1 MAENQ
6 DMAGVGEEEENEEED
21 RLSYIPTINYDPNI
35 SEKIICIQL
44 ENNQQILV
52 EYKEGWTVQDLILE
66 ILSRHEYQLL
76 QSKRNNILSSLQHPE
91 IYDFSLCFYES
102 IMEPHENRVADYILL
117 DKLHDLHIL
126 KNYRTPFFK
135 IKVRSIKRSK
145 RFKI

>member
-126 KNYRTPFFK
+126 KNYRTPFF
-135 IKVRSIKRSK
+135 IM
-145 RFKI
+145 